1 MVRRCGSLL
10 LVFLALCAPL
20 TMTVA
25 AYGQDRPAP
34 PASSPQPPS
43 GPAPSAPSEP
53 NNANAPAGVPAPP
66 SPAPTNQA
74 PEPRPTLI
82 PPPPTSA
89 GPAATTPSPSPAR
102 DGQDLSAP
110 GAMRPP
116 DTGEIAAP
124 GREVFSEDWW
134 GRVHPVVELHGYFRT
149 RAELFQNLGLGRH
162 SSVFQGNDPQ
172 YLAPLPLDQSY
183 QQPNGSSSGTTVV
196 ACGPAGLQ
204 VCYDETESGANM
216 RLRLDPEISI
226 SDNLRIVSEIFALD
240 NVVLGS
246 TPDAYAMQPTTLP
259 GPSTSSLTSTVSKPP
274 SYQSVGYNP
283 YAPIGFFST
292 TQGPPTA
299 GINSLQ
305 NSINVQ
311 RVWGEYRTP
320 VGELRFGRMPGHW
333 GLGMLENSGDGLDSD
348 YQTTLD
354 RIMFVTGIKSMD
366 LFFGGA
372 WDFVSTGPTNTTAY
386 NLYGGQPYNVC
397 NLCNVNQWAAFVAHR
412 TNLEMQRLALA
423 RGDLVVNGGIYT
435 KYRNQDLDVQQG
447 TMSTLP
453 QTPQSLGAGLSN
465 SMNGGLPNNGLESRQ
480 AWAVTPDLWVQAL
493 WRKLRVEAEAVMV
506 YGAIGNIQSPG
517 LSATPNNTV
526 DIRQWGVATQ
536 TEFRAV
542 EDKLDLQFGFG
553 WANGDPWAY
562 STSATGTSQGA
573 LSPSP
578 TLPQEF
584 NSVGPISTF
593 RFHPDYRVDLIFFR
607 NILTRVEGAYYFRPS
622 VDYDFLR
629 HANGEKLGGGAAVIW
644 SRASQ
649 FVQTPGHRRDLGVE
663 LDLQL
668 YYQSKDG
675 SLNDDP
681 SKLGGF
687 YSALQYGVFFPLAGL
702 DYLSADVTALPS
714 ASLATAQ
721 IIRLILGIAF

>member
-1 MVRRCGSLL
+1 MLRRCRSLL
-10 LVFLALCAPL
+10 LVILALAAPIAMPA
-20 TMTVA
+20 T
-25 AYGQDRPAP
+25 AYGQDHAAPAQPAP
-34 PASSPQPPS
+34 A
-43 GPAPSAPSEP
+43 PAPNAPSQP
-53 NNANAPAGVPAPP
+53 NNANVPPAAPAPP
-66 SPAPTNQA
+66 SPA

-82 PPPPTSA
+82 PPSNA
-89 GPAATTPSPSPAR
+89 GPATVVAPAGPAR

-110 GAMRPP
+110 AATRPP
-116 DTGEIAAP
+116 DTGEIAP
-124 GREVFSEDWW
+124 PDREVFSEDWW

-162 SSVFQGNDPQ
+162 GSAFQQSDPQ

-183 QQPNGSSSGTTVV
+183 QPAATLNGANVNL
-196 ACGPAGLQ
+196 CGPIGRQ

-246 TPDAYAMQPTTLP
+246 TPDAYAMEPVGGTPLAAAP
-259 GPSTSSLTSTVSKPP
+259 SLTSTQPKPP
-274 SYQSVGYNP
+274 AYQSVGYNP
-283 YAPIGFFST
+283 YAPIGFFSS

-333 GLGMLENSGDGLDSD
+333 GLGILENSGDGLDSD

-397 NLCNVNQWAAFVAHR
+397 NLCNVNEWAAFIAHR
-412 TNLEMQRLALA
+412 TNPEMQRLQLA

-435 KYRNQDLDVQQG
+435 KYRNQDLDVQTAG
-447 TMSTLP
+447 TGLLP
-453 QTPQSLGAGLSN
+453 QTPQSLDVGLA
-465 SMNGGLPNNGLESRQ
+465 NNGLESRQ
-480 AWAVTPDLWVQAL
+480 AWSITPDLWVQAL
-493 WRKLRVEAEAVMV
+493 WRKLRVEAEAVMF
-506 YGAIGNIQSPG
+506 YGAIGNIQSTG
-517 LSATPNNTV
+517 LSANPNDTA
-526 DIRQWGVATQ
+526 DIRQWAVAAQ

-553 WANGDPWAY
+553 WASGDPWAY
-562 STSATGTSQGA
+562 STASGVNQGA
-573 LSPSP
+573 LNVGPS
-578 TLPQEF
+578 LPQEF
-584 NSVGPISTF
+584 NAIGPISTF

-607 NILTRVEGAYYFRPS
+607 NILTRVQGAYYFRPS

-629 HANGEKLGGGAAVIW
+629 HANGEKLGGGAALIW
-644 SRASQ
+644 SRASE
-649 FVQTPGHRRDLGVE
+649 FVQSPGHRRDLGVE

-687 YSALQYGVFFPLAGL
+687 YSSLQYGVFFPLAGL
-702 DYLSADVTALPS
+702 DYLPGDTTLSNS
-714 ASLATAQ
+714 SLATAQ

>member
-1 MVRRCGSLL
+1 MLRRCRSLL
-10 LVFLALCAPL
+10 LVFLALAAAIAMPA
-20 TMTVA
+20 T
-25 AYGQDRPAP
+25 AYGQDRAAPAASSAQPPPGAVPGAP
-34 PASSPQPPS
+34 PEPGSGSAAPASPSPPGAAPDERS
-43 GPAPSAPSEP
+43 PLIPPAPSSAAPTLV
-53 NNANAPAGVPAPP
+53 APVPPAP
-66 SPAPTNQA
+66 
-74 PEPRPTLI
+74 
-82 PPPPTSA
+82 
-89 GPAATTPSPSPAR
+89 R
-102 DGQDLSAP
+102 DGQDLPAP
-110 GAMRPP
+110 GASRPP

-124 GREVFSEDWW
+124 GHEVFSEDWW

-162 SSVFQGNDPQ
+162 GSIFQASDPQ

-183 QQPNGSSSGTTVV
+183 QPSKSPLNGANVLL
-196 ACGPAGLQ
+196 CGPAGTQ

-246 TPDAYAMQPTTLP
+246 TPDAYAMQPATQQQQ
-259 GPSTSSLTSTVSKPP
+259 STNQTVKPP
-274 SYQSVGYNP
+274 AYQSVGYNP
-283 YAPIGFFST
+283 YAPIGFFSS

-299 GINSLQ
+299 GVNSLQ

-320 VGELRFGRMPGHW
+320 VGQLLFGRMPGHW
-333 GLGMLENSGDGLDSD
+333 GLGILENSGNGLDSD

-354 RIMFVTGIKSMD
+354 RIMFVTGIKPLD
-366 LFFGGA
+366 LFVGGA
-372 WDFVSTGPTNTTAY
+372 WDFVSTGPTNANAY
-386 NLYGGQPYNVC
+386 NLYGGQPYDVC
-397 NLCNVNQWAAFVAHR
+397 NLCNVNEWAAFIAHK
-412 TNLEMQRLALA
+412 TNPEIQRLDLA
-423 RGDLVVNGGIYT
+423 RGDLVVNGGVYT
-435 KYRNQDLDVQQG
+435 KFRAQNLDVQTSG
-447 TMSTLP
+447 TSGMPP
-453 QTPQSLGAGLSN
+453 QTPQSLNVGL
-465 SMNGGLPNNGLESRQ
+465 GNNGLEARQ
-480 AWAVTPDLWVQAL
+480 AWAVTPDLWVQTL
-493 WRKLRVEAEAVMV
+493 WRKFRFEAEAAMI
-506 YGAIGNIQSPG
+506 YGAIGAIQSTG
-517 LSATPNNTV
+517 LSAVPNDTV
-526 DIRQWGVATQ
+526 NIRQWAVATQ

-553 WANGDPWAY
+553 WASGDPWAY
-562 STSATGTSQGA
+562 STAGGTSQGA
-573 LSPSP
+573 LNPGPS
-578 TLPQEF
+578 LPQEF
-584 NSVGPISTF
+584 NNVGPISTF

-629 HANGEKLGGGAAVIW
+629 HANGEKLGGGAAIIW
-644 SRASQ
+644 SRASD
-649 FVQTPGHRRDLGVE
+649 FVQSPGHRRDLGVE

-702 DYLSADVTALPS
+702 DYLPGDTTLTNS
-714 ASLATAQ
+714 SLATAQ
-721 IIRLILGIAF
+721 TIRLILGIAF